1 MGTARK
7 IQNPRLENPM
17 HPYRLCTS
25 PFRSASMFGGSLG
38 LLIAFHDATAFAA
51 DVRVTIQN
59 LSPSGGTL
67 LTPVWVG
74 FHDGT
79 FDLYDPGAPASA
91 ALERLAEDGMTGPLS
106 GAFAASGAGGVDG
119 TIFGSVGFPPFAPG
133 STASMDFSLNPHLPS
148 HRYFSYASMVIPS
161 NDGFIGNGNPL
172 AFPIF
177 DGSGSFLGADFIVLG
192 TMVLDAGTELND
204 ELPVNTA
211 FFGQTSPNTGVD
223 QNGNVE
229 LHPGFAPAG
238 SGGILDGTF
247 AGFSFANADFL
258 SSGYSIAR
266 ITVTPVPEGSTV
278 LTGTVLAGSLAGWAF
293 LRRRQNAA

>member
-1 MGTARK
+1 MGTAREVRK
-7 IQNPRLENPM
+7 QRLENPM
-17 HPYRLCTS
+17 HPHRLCTS
-25 PFRSASMFGGSLG
+25 PFRSASMFGGSLC

-67 LTPVWVG
+67 LTPLWVG

-79 FDLYDPGAPASA
+79 FDLYDRGAPASA

-119 TIFGSVGFPPFAPG
+119 TILASAGFPPFAPG
-133 STASMDFSLNPHLPS
+133 AIASMDFSLDPLSPS
-148 HRYFSYASMVIPS
+148 HRYFSYAAMVIPS
-161 NDGFIGNGNPL
+161 NDAFIGNGNPL

-177 DGSGSFLGADFIVLG
+177 DGSGSFLGADFIVVG
-192 TMVLDAGTELND
+192 SMVLDAGTEMND
-204 ELPVNTA
+204 ELPANTA
-211 FFGQTSPNTGVD
+211 FLGQAAANTGVD
-223 QNGNVE
+223 QSGNVE
-229 LHPGFAPAG
+229 LHAGFAPAG
-238 SGGILDGTF
+238 SGGILDGAF

-278 LTGTVLAGSLAGWAF
+278 LTGAVLAGSLAGWAF